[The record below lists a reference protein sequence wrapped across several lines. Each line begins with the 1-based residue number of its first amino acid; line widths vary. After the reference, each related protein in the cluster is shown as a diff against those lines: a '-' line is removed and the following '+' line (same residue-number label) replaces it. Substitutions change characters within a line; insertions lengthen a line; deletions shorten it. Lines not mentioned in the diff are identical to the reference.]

1 MVNLSMGE
9 RNVSKSVRPLD
20 DPLEYRNWPTLRRI
34 AFMLEH
40 DASEL
45 LKLVDKNQLPQT
57 VATQLE
63 NIAATIDGHVED
75 LKGYKV
81 RCAECDWLMEP
92 IQDQRQLCPVCAVK
106 AESSATDQP

>member
-1 MVNLSMGE
+1 MSDTISTE
-9 RNVSKSVRPLD
+9 DSPLG
-20 DPLEYRNWPTLRRI
+20 YRDWPTLRRI

-40 DASEL
+40 DANEL
-45 LKLVDKNQLPQT
+45 RELVDKHQLPQT

-81 RCAECDWLMEP
+81 RCAECEWPMEP
-92 IQDQRQLCPVCAVK
+92 IQDQLQLCPICAVK
-106 AESSATDQP
+106 AESNAPDQA